1 MTPILE
7 QLDPAVAAWTQRCVR
22 QAQAVHTAPPATD
35 PTSPHGHQCLLCQQV
50 WEHADRHCA
59 AGEACVCPPCYHA
72 VHATSGE
79 RP

>member
-35 PTSPHGHQCLLCQQV
+35 PTSPHGHLCLLCQQV
-50 WEHADRHCA
+50 WEHADRHCT

-72 VHATSGE
+72 AQETSGE